1 MAEVKSHDMLYVCDV
16 LGTLIPIFAR
26 FLLVLHLP
34 VHLLISATADFNL
47 LAAVETAVADS
58 VQLAKSAPVLVQ
70 LSERQWGA
78 SATLPL
84 DTVPGEC
91 CSVLAR
97 QACHLD

>member
-1 MAEVKSHDMLYVCDV
+1 MPQLCDILSTV
-16 LGTLIPIFAR
+16 FPMFIDVV
-26 FLLVLHLP
+26 LVLHLH
-34 VHLLISATADFNL
+34 VDLLISAVADNKML
-47 LAAVETAVADS
+47 PAVETAVADS

-91 CSVLAR
+91 CIMLAR
-97 QACHLD
+97 RICNLTGGC